1 MKRRMWSFKSSVN
14 NRNWNFFGLPPRCLN
29 PGRHKKKNT
38 LKFCELCN
46 TPMTLH
52 YHCEP
57 AVCVYVVCV
66 CDRVV
71 SCCVGPQWFLDGTW
85 RSAARDAEI
94 YLLLY
99 NQVKYHSGG
108 GPDTVEPRGVRE
120 TVCLRLRPCPPVCVC
135 LIHNVA
141 ETGPCFMT
149 LLLWG
154 HIASLPSSFTTPSNS
169 PPPPPD
175 SPSLCVR
182 SRTCCGR
189 FASHHFPWLTVRADQ
204 GARRV

>member
-1 MKRRMWSFKSSVN
+1 
-14 NRNWNFFGLPPRCLN
+14 
-29 PGRHKKKNT
+29 
-38 LKFCELCN
+38 
-46 TPMTLH
+46 MTLH

-169 PPPPPD
+169 PPPPRLSFPVCPLSYVLWAVCIPSFPVADCQGGSGCQAGLKLTSGDSSNLTGRRSLDQTWSHSPPPD
-175 SPSLCVR
+175 PPHTPLRSL
-182 SRTCCGR
+182 T
-189 FASHHFPWLTVRADQ
+189 HMQTNT
-204 GARRV
+204 